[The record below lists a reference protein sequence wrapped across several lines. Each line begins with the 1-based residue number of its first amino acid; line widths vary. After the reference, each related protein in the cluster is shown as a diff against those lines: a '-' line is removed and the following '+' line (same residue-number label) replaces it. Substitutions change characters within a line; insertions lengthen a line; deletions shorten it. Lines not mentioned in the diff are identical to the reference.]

1 MSIEAP
7 PNQNEAAAVNA
18 VNRAALVM
26 VTSLFFLWGFLTVLN
41 DVLVPHFRSVFTL
54 NYTQAMLIQFSFFLG
69 YVVTALPSGWVVSRV
84 GYKTSMVIALVVMGA
99 GALLFLPA
107 ADLASYPLFLAA
119 LFVLASGIT
128 LLQVSCNPYVSVLG
142 PPQTAS
148 SRLNL
153 AQAFNSLGAAI
164 APWLGGML
172 IFTIAQHRLQNAP
185 SFTSQQQTAWR
196 LAEVSSV
203 KVPYLI
209 FACVLFASAA
219 IVWRFRLPVVASA
232 GHEGAE
238 VVVNGR
244 AATSAWQVRHLV
256 LGALGIMLYCGAEVS
271 IGSFIINFLAQ
282 PDIGGMSP
290 LRAARFA
297 SYYWTAA
304 MVGRFAGSALL
315 RRIRPGQ
322 LLGICAVGASLLVF
336 ITLISTGAVAVWS
349 IVFVGLFNSIMFPT
363 IFTLG
368 IDGMGKFTS
377 QASGILFLGVVG
389 SATLP
394 VVQGALADRVGIHA
408 AFILP
413 ALYYLYVVYYG
424 FRGSRHS

>member
-1 MSIEAP
+1 
-7 PNQNEAAAVNA
+7 
-18 VNRAALVM
+18 
-26 VTSLFFLWGFLTVLN
+26 
-41 DVLVPHFRSVFTL
+41 
-54 NYTQAMLIQFSFFLG
+54 
-69 YVVTALPSGWVVSRV
+69 VVGRI
-84 GYKTSMVIALVVMGA
+84 GYKASMVIALAIMGT

-128 LLQVSCNPYVSVLG
+128 LLQVSCNPYVLVLG
-142 PPQTAS
+142 PPETAS

-172 IFTIAQHRLQNAP
+172 IFTLAPHRLQDALP
-185 SFTSQQQTAWR
+185 QSQMWR
-196 LAEVSSV
+196 LVEVSSV
-203 KVPYLI
+203 KLPYLI
-209 FACVLFASAA
+209 FAGVLFISAA
-219 IVWRFRLPVVASA
+219 VVWRFRLPVVASVE
-232 GHEGAE
+232 HEGAD

-244 AATSAWQVRHLV
+244 TATSAWQVRHLV

-282 PDIGGMSP
+282 PEIGGMSS

-297 SYYWTAA
+297 SYYWTGA
-304 MVGRFAGSALL
+304 MIGRFAGSALL
-315 RRIRPGQ
+315 CRIRQGK
-322 LLGICAVGASLLVF
+322 LLGICAVAASLLVWV
-336 ITLISTGAVAVWS
+336 TLFSTGSVAVWS
-349 IVFVGLFNSIMFPT
+349 IVIVGLFNSIMFPT

-368 IDGMGKFTS
+368 IDGMGKLTS

-394 VVQGALADRVGIHA
+394 VVQGTLADRVGIHH

-424 FRGSRHS
+424 FRGSRHT

>member
-1 MSIEAP
+1 LSVEAP
-7 PNQNEAAAVNA
+7 GNPQNTAASSVANH
-18 VNRAALVM
+18 AALAM

-41 DVLVPHFRSVFTL
+41 DVLVPHFRNVFTL

-69 YVVTALPSGWVVSRV
+69 YVVTALPSGWVVGRI
-84 GYKTSMVIALVVMGA
+84 GYKTSMVIALAIMGT

-142 PPQTAS
+142 PPETAS

-153 AQAFNSLGAAI
+153 AQALNSLGAAI

-172 IFTIAQHRLQNAP
+172 IFTLAPHRLQDALP
-185 SFTSQQQTAWR
+185 QSPAWR
-196 LAEVSSV
+196 LVEVSSV
-203 KVPYLI
+203 KLPYLI
-209 FACVLFASAA
+209 FAGVLFVFAA
-219 IVWRFRLPVVASA
+219 VVWRFRLPVVASA
-232 GHEGAE
+232 EHEGAE
-238 VVVNGR
+238 VVVDGR
-244 AATSAWQVRHLV
+244 TAKSAWQVRHLV

-282 PDIGGMSP
+282 PDIGGMSS

-297 SYYWTAA
+297 SYYWTGA
-304 MVGRFAGSALL
+304 MIGRFAGSALL
-315 RRIRPGQ
+315 RRIRPGK
-322 LLGICAVGASLLVF
+322 LLGICAVAASLLVWV
-336 ITLISTGAVAVWS
+336 TLFSTGSVAVWS
-349 IVFVGLFNSIMFPT
+349 IVVVGLFNSIMFPT

-368 IDGMGKFTS
+368 IDGMGKLTS

-394 VVQGALADRVGIHA
+394 VVQGALADRVGIHH